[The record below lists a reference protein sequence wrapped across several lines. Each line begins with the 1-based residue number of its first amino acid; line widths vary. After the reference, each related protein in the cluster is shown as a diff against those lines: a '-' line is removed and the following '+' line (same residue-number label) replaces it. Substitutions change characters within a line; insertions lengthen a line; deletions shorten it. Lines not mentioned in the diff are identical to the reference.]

1 MNKSRLDDLIMKQE
15 GLNKLDRNILEEI
28 QLNKLNALLRKE
40 NLRQG
45 FYAHLPSSLAS
56 LNELSSLPFTT
67 ADDLRK
73 HFPRLFLGS
82 SSEVEKVLT
91 EQTSG
96 TTGEAKRIFYAKED
110 LAHTVSFFAAGIGEM
125 VREGEKVM
133 IGMPYTGPNSLADL
147 IAQAVSECGGIP
159 VQLHNG
165 SLYEQCCQY
174 HDVQPECAIDLP
186 VPLLARARYY
196 DSLYGKNSFPLRKA
210 LLSADACADA
220 VEKAM
225 INEFRLVLF
234 PHYGTREMC
243 FGGAITCEA
252 HEGMHLREH
261 QIIGEIVDESGQTVP
276 NGEWGELVITT
287 VDMKVLPLIRFR
299 TGDRARFLKEPCPCG
314 SVTRRLDRIR
324 RLGHDAEILEN
335 IEDLFFALPEVIDL
349 SVSETEGRYHI
360 GFLVTAGADTER
372 IRKMCGE
379 KDFTCETRI
388 IAGTD
393 KPLYSG
399 KRVIQHHSDMV

>member
-15 GLNKLDRNILEEI
+15 DLQKLDRNILEEI
-28 QLNKLNALLRKE
+28 QLNKLNALLQKV

-45 FYAHLPSSLAS
+45 FYAHLPSSLSS
-56 LNELSSLPFTT
+56 LKELPSLPFTT

-73 HFPRLFLGS
+73 QYPRLFLGS

-96 TTGEAKRIFYAKED
+96 TTGQAKRIFYTKDD
-110 LAHTVSFFAAGIGEM
+110 LEHTVSFFAAGIGEM

-147 IAQAVSECGGIP
+147 IAQAVSKCGGIP
-159 VQLHNG
+159 VQMQNG
-165 SLYEQCCQY
+165 SLYEQCAQY
-174 HDVQPECAIDLP
+174 YKVQPECAIDLP
-186 VPLLARARYY
+186 VPVLSRARYY
-196 DSLYGKNSFPLRKA
+196 ESLYGKASFPLRKA
-210 LLSADACADA
+210 LLSADACAEA
-220 VEKAM
+220 VERAM
-225 INEFRLVLF
+225 EEEFRLILF

-261 QIIGEIVDESGQTVP
+261 QIIGEIVDKNGNAVTD
-276 NGEWGELVITT
+276 GEWGELVITT

-299 TGDRARFLKEPCPCG
+299 TGDRARFLKEQCPCG

-324 RLGHDAEILEN
+324 RLGSDAEKLEHLEN
-335 IEDLFFALPEVIDL
+335 LFFPMPGIIDL
-349 SVSETEGRYHI
+349 AVTETEGGYHI
-360 GFLVTAGADTER
+360 EFLVLADADTER
-372 IRKMCGE
+372 IRKICSEHDFANEIRIVE
-379 KDFTCETRI
+379 KNDRL
-388 IAGTD
+388 
-393 KPLYSG
+393 LYSG
-399 KRVIQHHSDMV
+399 KRVIHHHSYMV